1 MAYRGPCYYQPVQG
15 KMPGFYRNE
24 APVKQALTP
33 LLQQAVD
40 ALKAQHVLPDEL
52 QPQIR
57 LDHSRNKAHGDLAT
71 NLALM
76 LARPA
81 GMSPRQL
88 AERLLAALPENTLI
102 EKAEVAGPGFINFFL
117 RADAGLSLL
126 HDIVQQQGTYGHTR
140 LADACRVTVE
150 FVSANPTGP
159 LHVGHGRG
167 AAYGASLAN
176 VLRATG
182 YEVQTE
188 YYVNDAGRQMHI
200 LATSVWLRY
209 LEACGE
215 PVRFPDNGYRGD
227 YIHDIARAV
236 HAEDGER
243 WHRPWATVA
252 DGLPADESDG
262 GDREKHVDALIER
275 AQTLL
280 GEAGYARFFDA
291 ALHDILA
298 GIRQDLQDFGV
309 VYDNW
314 FSERS
319 LVDSGA
325 IDRALASLKAAG
337 AVYEKDGALWF
348 AASRYGDEKD
358 RVVVRDN
365 GQTTYFAS
373 DIAYFLNKL
382 ERGFDKAL
390 YVFGADHHGYVP
402 RLRAVARGLGK
413 DPDVLEIPL
422 VQFAVLWRGGEK
434 VQMSTRSGQ
443 FVTLRELMDEVG
455 ADAARFFYV
464 MRSHEQHLDFDLDL
478 ARSRSNENPV
488 YTIQYAHARV
498 CSLFRQAGERG
509 LSVPTDF
516 GRVSPEPLRSEAE
529 RALVKW
535 LGRYPEQLAQAAGKR
550 APHILAHYLR
560 ELAHQFHSWYNGHPV
575 LVEDESLRHA
585 RMLLAEASR
594 QVVAN
599 GLGLL
604 GVSAPERM

>member
-1 MAYRGPCYYQPVQG
+1 MARFPRITGRSTV
-15 KMPGFYRNE
+15 KE
-24 APVKQALTP
+24 ALIP
-33 LLQQAVD
+33 LLQQGVNT
-40 ALKAQHVLPDEL
+40 LKQAGVLPEDL
-52 QPQIR
+52 QTPIR
-57 LDHSRNKAHGDLAT
+57 LDHSKNPAHGDLAT

-76 LARPA
+76 LAKPA
-81 GMSPRQL
+81 GMNPREL
-88 AERLLAALPENTLI
+88 AERLLQALPENDLI
-102 EKAEVAGPGFINFFL
+102 AKTEVAGPGFINFFL
-117 RADAGLSLL
+117 QADAGFSLL
-126 HDIVQQQGTYGHTR
+126 HDITAQGSGFGATR
-140 LADACRVTVE
+140 VPEACRVTVE

-227 YIHDIARAV
+227 YIHDIARAI
-236 HAEDGER
+236 HATDGER
-243 WHRPWATVA
+243 WHQPWDAVA
-252 DGLPADESDG
+252 QGLPPDEQQG
-262 GDREKHVDALIER
+262 GDKEKHVDALIER
-275 AQTLL
+275 AQSLL

-291 ALHDILA
+291 ALQDILA
-298 GIRQDLQDFGV
+298 GIRKDLEDFGV
-309 VYDNW
+309 VYDEW

-325 IDRALASLKAAG
+325 IDRALEALKAAD
-337 AVYEKDGALWF
+337 AVYEKNGALWF

-382 ERGFDKAL
+382 ERGFEKAL

-422 VQFAVLWRGGEK
+422 VQFAVLWRGGKK

-443 FVTLRELMDEVG
+443 FVTLRELMEEVG
-455 ADAARFFYV
+455 SDAARFFYV

-478 ARSRSNENPV
+478 ATSRSNENPV

-509 LSVPTDF
+509 LSRPADWASVDTGVLQAD
-516 GRVSPEPLRSEAE
+516 AE
-529 RALVKW
+529 RELVKF
-535 LGRYPEQLAQAAGKR
+535 LGRYSEQLIQASRKR
-550 APHILAHYLR
+550 APHVLAHYLR
-560 ELAHQFHSWYNGHPV
+560 ELAHHFHSWYNGHPV
-575 LVEDESLRHA
+575 LVDETELRHG
-585 RMLLAEASR
+585 RMLLAEACR
-594 QVVAN
+594 QVIAN
-599 GLGLL
+599 GLSLL
-604 GVSAPERM
+604 GVTAPEKM

>member
-1 MAYRGPCYYQPVQG
+1 M
-15 KMPGFYRNE
+15 KE
-24 APVKQALTP
+24 ALIP
-33 LLQQAVD
+33 LLEQAVD
-40 ALKAQHVLPDEL
+40 TLKQAGVLPEALKV
-52 QPQIR
+52 QIR
-57 LDHSRNKAHGDLAT
+57 IDHSKNRDHGDLAT

-76 LARPA
+76 LAKPA
-81 GMSPRQL
+81 GMNPREL
-88 AERLLAALPENTLI
+88 AERLLQALPQNDQI
-102 EKAEVAGPGFINFFL
+102 ARAEVAGPGFINFFL

-126 HDIVQQQGTYGHTR
+126 HDILRQGRHYGETR
-140 LADACRVTVE
+140 LPEACRVTVE

-182 YEVQTE
+182 YQVQTE

-227 YIHDIARAV
+227 YIHDIARAI
-236 HAEDGER
+236 HAADGER
-243 WHRPWATVA
+243 WHQPWDVVA
-252 DGLPADESDG
+252 QELPADEQQG
-262 GDREKHVDALIER
+262 GDKEKHVDALIER
-275 AQTLL
+275 AQALL
-280 GEAGYARFFDA
+280 GEAGYKRFFDA
-291 ALHDILA
+291 ALEDILA
-298 GIRQDLQDFGV
+298 GIRKDLEDFGV
-309 VYDNW
+309 VYDEW

-319 LVDSGA
+319 LVDTGA
-325 IDRALASLKAAG
+325 IDRALEALKAAD
-337 AVYEKDGALWF
+337 AVYERDGALWF

-382 ERGFDKAL
+382 ERGFEKAL

-413 DPDVLEIPL
+413 NPDVLEIPL
-422 VQFAVLWRGGEK
+422 VQFAVLWRGGKK

-443 FVTLRELMDEVG
+443 FVTLRELMEEVG
-455 ADAARFFYV
+455 SDAARFFYV

-478 ARSRSNENPV
+478 ATSRSNENPV

-498 CSLFRQAGERG
+498 CSLFAQAEERG
-509 LSVPTDF
+509 LSRPEDWAAVDL
-516 GRVSPEPLRSEAE
+516 SPLSSESE
-529 RALVKW
+529 RALVQW
-535 LGRYPEQLAQAAGKR
+535 LSRYGEQLAQAARKR
-550 APHILAHYLR
+550 APHVLAHYLR

-575 LVEDESLRHA
+575 LVEEAALRHA
-585 RMLLAEASR
+585 RMTLAAACR
-594 QVVAN
+594 QVIAN
-599 GLGLL
+599 ALALL
-604 GVSAPERM
+604 GVHAPERM

>member
-1 MAYRGPCYYQPVQG
+1 M
-15 KMPGFYRNE
+15 KE
-24 APVKQALTP
+24 ALTP

-40 ALKAQHVLPDEL
+40 TLKQAGVLPGDL
-52 QPQIR
+52 PVQIR
-57 LDHSRNKAHGDLAT
+57 LDHSKNPTHGDLAT

-76 LARPA
+76 LAKPA
-81 GMSPRQL
+81 GMNPRAL
-88 AERLLAALPENTLI
+88 AERLLQALPENDLI
-102 EKAEVAGPGFINFFL
+102 AKTEVAGPGFINFFL
-117 RADAGLSLL
+117 QADAGFSLL
-126 HDIVQQQGTYGHTR
+126 QDIVAQGAAFGTTR
-140 LADACRVTVE
+140 VPEACRVTVE

-182 YEVQTE
+182 YAVQTE

-227 YIHDIARAV
+227 YIHDIARAI
-236 HAEDGER
+236 HAADGER
-243 WHRPWATVA
+243 WHQPWASIA
-252 DGLPADESDG
+252 QDLPPDEQQG
-262 GDREKHVDALIER
+262 GDKEKHVDALIER
-275 AQTLL
+275 ARHLL
-280 GEAGYARFFDA
+280 GETGYARFFDT
-291 ALHDILA
+291 ALQEILA
-298 GIRQDLQDFGV
+298 GIRRDLEDFGV
-309 VYDNW
+309 VYDEW

-325 IDRALASLKAAG
+325 IERALAALKATD
-337 AVYEKDGALWF
+337 AVYEKNGALWF

-382 ERGFDKAL
+382 ERGFEKAL

-422 VQFAVLWRGGEK
+422 VQFAVLWRGGKK

-443 FVTLRELMDEVG
+443 FVTLRELMEEVG
-455 ADAARFFYV
+455 SDAARFFYV

-478 ARSRSNENPV
+478 ATSRSNENPV

-498 CSLFRQAGERG
+498 CSLFRQAEERN
-509 LSVPTDF
+509 LSKPADWADVDTAVLQAD
-516 GRVSPEPLRSEAE
+516 AE
-529 RALVKW
+529 RELVKF
-535 LGRYPEQLAQAAGKR
+535 LGRYSEQLIQASRKR
-550 APHILAHYLR
+550 APHVLAHYLR

-575 LVEDESLRHA
+575 LVDETGLRHG
-585 RMLLAEASR
+585 RMLLAEACR
-594 QVVAN
+594 QVIAN
-599 GLGLL
+599 GLTLL
-604 GVSAPERM
+604 GVRAPERM